1 VAQLALDQGQDQ
13 GALVGEIAVHQ
24 PLADLGLGG
33 DIADGTGMETAGDEA
48 LLGGVEDAPA
58 LGLGMGGGGRQRVGL
73 GRISASL
80 REVRASRGGIVRH
93 KV

>member
-33 DIADGTGMETAGDEA
+33 DIADGTGMEAAGDEA
-48 LLGGVEDAPA
+48 LLGGIEDAPA
-58 LGLGMGGGGRQRVGL
+58 LGLGMGGGGVISGWGYGGFRRHCVRS
-73 GRISASL
+73 GRPEA
-80 REVRASRGGIVRH
+80 G
-93 KV
+93 